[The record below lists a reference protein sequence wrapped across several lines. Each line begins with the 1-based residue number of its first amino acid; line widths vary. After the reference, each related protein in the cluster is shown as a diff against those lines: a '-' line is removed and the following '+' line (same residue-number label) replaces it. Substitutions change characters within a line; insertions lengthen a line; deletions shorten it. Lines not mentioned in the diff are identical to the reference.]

1 MKEESCIAFKGAALD
16 NLSKLKQ
23 SDLPPNRVKR
33 KNNCSKYYKTICITQ
48 QIQKG
53 GMNGQTGER
62 LKRITIVVLKTCLP
76 KSFSEFVFVVFS
88 GALAREARE
97 AQHHG

>member
-1 MKEESCIAFKGAALD
+1 M
-16 NLSKLKQ
+16 
-23 SDLPPNRVKR
+23 
-33 KNNCSKYYKTICITQ
+33 TQ